1 MNENSFASGVRMLK
15 DLLKGLLPEESY
27 RKLRAGCIS
36 LRDGLH
42 QSKNRLQLAFNSN
55 SKEKFDCRTK
65 QFQGISWRI
74 SQNVSPLVAAQENF
88 NLVESALSDAQ
99 IKWWFVGLDS
109 QQAISI
115 AVSERDRIFVRH
127 ALSRIGEGAPVYAHN
142 WTTDAVLPTNA
153 LRERVEWDET
163 GVVTIFAPRC
173 FESSSLKYGKEL
185 GCQIEFW
192 CFETDSAND
201 LVLAPRENRAA
212 RILSN
217 LDTKLVLVDSVA
229 GCLPTPEV
237 LNRRMLD
244 DVTFPVDAVYTWV
257 DGEEPTW
264 IESKRRTEAEI
275 AGVEYH
281 GEANHAA
288 RFRSRDELKY
298 SLRSLEMYAPWFRK
312 IFIVTAGQVP
322 DWLDTNN
329 PKIQLIDHKDIYP
342 ESGFLPTFNSNS
354 IISRLH
360 HIEGL
365 SEHYVYINDD
375 VFFGR
380 ALSKDRFFL
389 PNGIAKVS
397 PSNNRR
403 PFGDPTAQ
411 DEPHLNLTRNMR
423 TLLEER
429 FGITISRAIK
439 HTPHPQL
446 RSVHFEMEEAFR
458 EVYEQT
464 WASRFRHHT
473 DIVADQLHHYYAQ
486 IVGKAVPTNL
496 RYNYI
501 NILDD
506 KYKAT
511 MDNTLRLRHRDTFC
525 INDAPVE
532 GATPIPDE
540 LVTEFLDA
548 YFPVKSS
555 FEK

>member
-1 MNENSFASGVRMLK
+1 MKKFIQMTLGNDAYRGFRAQGIRFESSFR
-15 DLLKGLLPEESY
+15 
-27 RKLRAGCIS
+27 S
-36 LRDGLH
+36 LRNQCL
-42 QSKNRLQLAFNSN
+42 QRITNKN
-55 SKEKFDCRTK
+55 
-65 QFQGISWRI
+65 ISVPSVDVVVRRG
-74 SQNVSPLVAAQENF
+74 VSWQVVSDLTVADALEANF
-88 NLVESALSDAQ
+88 NLVRRAFNNANVSWWLVEGTPGKTIVLGVDSKHRSAVLAALAKLGNAHLAYSTV
-99 IKWWFVGLDS
+99 VGSEVLLRH
-109 QQAISI
+109 ISKIQGAPEFAEAGVI
-115 AVSERDRIFVRH
+115 AVLE
-127 ALSRIGEGAPVYAHN
+127 PK
-142 WTTDAVLPTNA
+142 
-153 LRERVEWDET
+153 
-163 GVVTIFAPRC
+163 VVQHST
-173 FESSSLKYGKEL
+173 LQL
-185 GCQIEFW
+185 GLEASCQIEFW
-192 CFETDSAND
+192 DTSDTAGIQ
-201 LVLAPRENRAA
+201 APRENRASMA
-212 RILSN
+212 LSKDDFHLVPTTF
-217 LDTKLVLVDSVA
+217 LDVPAMIPSVLTK
-229 GCLPTPEV
+229 
-237 LNRRMLD
+237 RMLD
-244 DVTFPVDAVYTWV
+244 DVVFPVDAVYTWV
-257 DGEEPTW
+257 DGEDPAW
-264 IESKRRTEAEI
+264 LESKRRTEAEV

-322 DWLDTNN
+322 DWLDTSN

-411 DEPHLNLTRNMR
+411 DEPHFNLTRNMR
-423 TLLEER
+423 ILLEER

-532 GATPIPDE
+532 GATPIPE
-540 LVTEFLDA
+540 EQVTEFLDA